1 MKYTNVMLR
10 DLETF
15 EDHDEAIQSIEN
27 DYHNV
32 VGGMDAWLSGHETYL
47 LEGAKKKI
55 ESIRARMDRLFP
67 FDEEE
72 D

>member
-10 DLETF
+10 DLVTF
-15 EDHDEAIQSIEN
+15 EDHEEAIEAIEN

-32 VGGMDAWLSGHETYL
+32 IGGIDAWISGRETFL

-55 ESIRARMDRLFP
+55 EAIKARMDRLFP